1 MCPDP
6 AESRRRHTFVLG
18 LSGWRVTSDEVL
30 IVAGDHVSRTA
41 QDRSEVRTYFG
52 RIGSK
57 SMDPDISSKIIVSSV
72 GTSGRS
78 LVLNGVGMTCFE

>member
-1 MCPDP
+1 MCLDN
-6 AESRRRHTFVLG
+6 AESRKRHTFVLG

-30 IVAGDHVSRTA
+30 IVAGNFVSQIAR
-41 QDRSEVRTYFG
+41 DRSGLYTYFG

-57 SMDPDISSKIIVSSV
+57 SMDPEISSKIIVSSV

>member
-1 MCPDP
+1 MGLDN
-6 AESRRRHTFVLG
+6 AESSRRHTFVLG

-30 IVAGDHVSRTA
+30 IVAGDHVSRIA
-41 QDRSEVRTYFG
+41 RDGSESYTYFG

-57 SMDPDISSKIIVSSV
+57 SMDPEISSKIIVSSV
-72 GTSGRS
+72 GASGRS